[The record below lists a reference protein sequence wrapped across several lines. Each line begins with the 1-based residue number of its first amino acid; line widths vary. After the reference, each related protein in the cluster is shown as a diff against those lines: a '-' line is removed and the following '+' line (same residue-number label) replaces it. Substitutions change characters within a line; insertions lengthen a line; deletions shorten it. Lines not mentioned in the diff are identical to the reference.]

1 MRFGQNNDQ
10 YVYIKEPTVPDNI
23 KVITTKY
30 DHIPVR
36 TVMEPPRDS
45 TRNLQTYRTTV
56 HKTVVKKQKPAMG
69 TAFLPDPEPKPNTSA
84 ISKKPLPEPHTQSY
98 QTGYNVMEPI
108 HDYHTKNT
116 SFLKVQKQLEILGVR
131 NNDFFLILLNP
142 RLQGV
147 DPYDKNITPELAIM
161 IEEECRHNIFYYLRE
176 VVRIPQQ
183 GAGMVP
189 FELDRGTLAALY
201 CFINDINFYLIKPR
215 QTGKSVGICAFLSW
229 AFKFGI
235 SNGAFAFFANKD
247 KNAKANLKRM
257 KTYINNLP
265 SYLAN
270 MGTVTYDSN
279 GKAVRKT
286 NNITRYEEPESG
298 NMAYVMGCAVSEESA
313 EEIGRGDSHNFE
325 LYDEAE
331 FTKYIETIVQVSGPA
346 FNTASYN
353 ALTNGM
359 HSCRCF
365 ASTPGDL
372 SDEQRCGSAMKIV
385 NDAVTWEE
393 DFYNI
398 HPLAL
403 KRRIAKKSKYRVVY
417 IEYNYKQLG
426 YGEAW
431 FIRACS
437 TVGGNVPK
445 IKRELLLER
454 FSGNNQSPFSEED
467 INEIN
472 DGVQKPVK
480 ILSFGRAGFYKI
492 KFYCDP
498 AEIQT
503 NRIYFA
509 GLDPSDGTGGDNYAL
524 TVIDPYTFKTIIEF
538 ETEYMS
544 PLGCRELLDYLLA
557 KFIPRTIVCV
567 ENNRN
572 GTTLIDFLKMS
583 KRIKPRLYSAPE
595 ASMDTFLLKEEYDEI
610 GFLKD
615 ELMKRKYFGVS
626 TTPTSREMMMG
637 LLTDSVKFRK
647 DILTT
652 ENLVRDIK
660 NLIIK
665 NDKIQA
671 APKKHD
677 DSVMS
682 WCIAMYVYYFG
693 TKLERFGF
701 KRGALPDDVVMDDE
715 YQQLQELY
723 KDPYIRAQFPTMFNY
738 YEHTLKERLKRK
750 HDESVQM
757 TLNNV
762 TNTEVGSIQKD
773 LEQMDPNYNEAV
785 TTEHLSETATNIRQ
799 RWNSMN
805 RRLNKQTDR
814 TEDLSWV

>member
-1 MRFGQNNDQ
+1 MRLGETPRFVKHDQ
-10 YVYIKEPTVPDNI
+10 VQAPTCIQVIKPKPTHMSVRTLMEHEPAV
-23 KVITTKY
+23 TTRP
-30 DHIPVR
+30 PVR
-36 TVMEPPRDS
+36 VPLKQQPI
-45 TRNLQTYRTTV
+45 
-56 HKTVVKKQKPAMG
+56 VKKQKPVMASE
-69 TAFLPDPEPKPNTSA
+69 FLPEPEPKPNTSA
-84 ISKKPLPEPHTQSY
+84 KSRKPLPEPNTQAY

-108 HDYHTKNT
+108 HDYHTKNK

-147 DPYDKNITPELAIM
+147 DPYDPNITPEVAIM
-161 IEEECRHNIFYYLRE
+161 VEEECRHNIFYYLRE
-176 VVRIPQQ
+176 VIRIPEQ
-183 GAGMVP
+183 GAGLVP

-229 AFKFGI
+229 AFKFGV

-270 MGTVTYDSN
+270 MGTLTYDSS

-286 NNITRYEEPESG
+286 NNITRYEEPQSG
-298 NMAYVMGCAVSEESA
+298 NQAYVMGCAISPDSA
-313 EEIGRGDSHNFE
+313 EDIGRGDSHNYEMF
-325 LYDEAE
+325 DEAE

-353 ALTNGM
+353 ALKNGM

-372 SDEQRCGSAMKIV
+372 SDENRCGSAMKIV
-385 NDAVTWEE
+385 DDAITWEE

-403 KRRIAKKSKYRVVY
+403 KRRIAKNSNYRVVY

-445 IKRELLLER
+445 IRRELLLER
-454 FSGNNQSPFSEED
+454 FSGNNQSPFSQED
-467 INEIN
+467 INELN
-472 DGVQKPVK
+472 DNMKHPVK
-480 ILSFGRAGFYKI
+480 VLSFGKAGFYKI

-498 AEIQT
+498 KEIQT

-524 TVIDPYTFKTIIEF
+524 TVVDPYTFKTIIEF
-538 ETEYMS
+538 ETQYMS
-544 PLGCRELLDYLLA
+544 PLGCRELLDYILA
-557 KFIPRTIVCV
+557 KFIPRAIVCV

-572 GTTLIDFLKMS
+572 GTTLIDFLKTS

-595 ASMDTFLLKEEYDEI
+595 ASMDTFLLREEYDEV

-615 ELMKRKYFGVS
+615 ELMKRKYYGVA
-626 TTPTSREMMMG
+626 TTTTSRQMMMG

-647 DILTT
+647 DILVS

-682 WCIAMYVYYFG
+682 WCIAMYTYYFG
-693 TKLERFGF
+693 TKLERYGF
-701 KRGALPDDVVMDDE
+701 KKGALPDDVALDDE

-738 YEHTLKERLKRK
+738 YEHTLKERMKQK
-750 HDESVQM
+750 HEASVQS
-757 TLNNV
+757 TLEEI

-773 LEQMDPNYNEAV
+773 LERLDPTYNEPT
-785 TTEHLSETATNIRQ
+785 TTEHLSENAMKLRA
-799 RWNSMN
+799 RWGNMN
-805 RRLNKQTDR
+805 RTLNKY
-814 TEDLSWV
+814 TEQPDDLSWV